1 VILNGDGIVFLHC
14 QAFETDYLKDREA
27 GFAGT
32 RVTVSADPRSFT
44 EKDSPYLLSDSE
56 HYFSFGN

>member
-1 VILNGDGIVFLHC
+1 MFLHC

>member
-1 VILNGDGIVFLHC
+1 MEMESVFLHC

-32 RVTVSADPRSFT
+32 RVTVSADPRSIT
-44 EKDSPYLLSDSE
+44 LQDSPYRLSDSE
-56 HYFSFGN
+56 RYFSLMI